1 MKVIT
6 LAIAGALLVSI
17 HAENELERRMA
28 AFEIAT
34 SLLCDK
40 TLDQEQYQACV
51 GAVAD
56 EMNVDMDDLV
66 AFRRAH
72 DESIG
77 ELDVE
82 AI

>member
-1 MKVIT
+1 MKLIT
-6 LAIAGALLVSI
+6 LVIAGALLVSI
-17 HAENELERRMA
+17 HAENELQRRMA

-40 TLDQEQYQACV
+40 TLDKEQYQACV

-56 EMNVDMDDLV
+56 EMDVNVDDLV

-72 DESIG
+72 DERIG
-77 ELDVE
+77 EIDAE